1 MPNALARPGP
11 QLVFAVAG
19 ALVFVGSLLFFVARY
34 AWGMDGVPPGATMPA
49 VLFNVVLFSVFA
61 LHHSVFARAGAKDWV
76 RRTWPPALERSV
88 YVWIASLLF
97 IGVCGLWQP
106 VPGRWW
112 EVEGGGRTVM
122 LLGQLAAVVF
132 ILASARRLDVLELA
146 GIAQVLDV
154 RAERERVAPSLD
166 TTGPYGL
173 VRHPIYLGWLLF
185 VWLAP
190 TMNGTRGTFAIVS
203 CLYLFVAVPFE
214 ERDLR
219 RTFGD
224 AYDAYCRKVRWKILP
239 FFY

>member
-1 MPNALARPGP
+1 MPNALARPGR

-34 AWGMDGVPPGATMPA
+34 AWGMNGVPPGATMPA

-61 LHHSVFARAGAKDWV
+61 LHHSVFARAGVKEWV

-112 EVEGGGRTVM
+112 EVEGAGRTVL

-132 ILASARRLDVLELA
+132 ILASARRLDVLDLA
-146 GIAQVLDV
+146 GIVQVLDV
-154 RAERERVAPSLD
+154 KEERAAPSLD

-190 TMNGTRGTFAIVS
+190 TMNGTRVTFAIVS
-203 CLYLFVAVPFE
+203 CFYLFVAVPFE

-219 RTFGD
+219 RTFGE
-224 AYDAYCRKVRWKILP
+224 AYDVYSGKIRWRILP

>member
-34 AWGMDGVPPGATMPA
+34 AWGMDGVQPGATMPA

-61 LHHSVFARAGAKDWV
+61 LHHSVFARGGAKEWL
-76 RRTWPPALERSV
+76 RRTWPPVLERSV

-112 EVEGGGRTVM
+112 EVEGAGRTAM
-122 LLGQLAAVVF
+122 LLGQLAAVIF
-132 ILASARRLDVLELA
+132 ILASARRLDVLDLA
-146 GIAQVLDV
+146 GILPVLDI
-154 RAERERVAPSLD
+154 REERPAPSLD

-190 TMNGTRGTFAIVS
+190 TMNGTRVTFAIVS
-203 CLYLFVAVPFE
+203 CAYLFVAVPFE

-219 RTFGD
+219 RTFGE
-224 AYDAYCRKVRWKILP
+224 AYDGYCREVKWRILP
-239 FFY
+239 FIY

>member
-1 MPNALARPGP
+1 MPNALARPGS

-61 LHHSVFARAGAKDWV
+61 LHHSVFARTGAKDWV

-146 GIAQVLDV
+146 GIVQVLDV
-154 RAERERVAPSLD
+154 REERERIAPSLD
-166 TTGPYGL
+166 TTGPYRPRPASHLSGL
-173 VRHPIYLGWLLF
+173 AALRLAGTDDEWDKRDVRHRELF
-185 VWLAP
+185 L
-190 TMNGTRGTFAIVS
+190 S
-203 CLYLFVAVPFE
+203 
-214 ERDLR
+214 LR
-219 RTFGD
+219 RS
-224 AYDAYCRKVRWKILP
+224 AVRGEGLETNVRGRVRRVQ
-239 FFY
+239 